1 MPISRRQFIKRSAAA
16 VTVGVVVPQ
25 WLAGVARGQQ
35 IELAGNRR
43 FVIIQLAGG
52 NDGLPRSIA
61 SGVRQ
66 GEWLAGSVRR

>member
-43 FVIIQLAGG
+43 SSGSGSQYGAQV
-52 NDGLPRSIA
+52 LPAA
-61 SGVRQ
+61 SGAPSAYASFAP
-66 GEWLAGSVRR
+66 GESA